1 MTVSID
7 RFVQV
12 LSDEIEKSAG
22 SPADLQFTVAEIYQR
37 LIPYRTHRDRLGV
50 EMNGDYED
58 ALLRLLAGE
67 GEFLLLES
75 EAARNRIRQEL
86 AQSNPN
92 TGIYREF
99 AAVGVRLNPGRV
111 PARTVFPAAEEPDT
125 RPIQT
130 SLEALG
136 IEEPTPSRRQG
147 ASGPSGGKTADSTDT
162 RGEVPLT
169 GKGEGTRMA
178 GGAPAPDSVAP
189 SRHQGSGGNACP
201 DCGGEL
207 PDRDSLRFCPH
218 CGTNV
223 LLAPCT
229 SCGEVL
235 ERSWKFCLSCG
246 TPAR

>member
-12 LSDEIEKSAG
+12 LSDEIEKSG
-22 SPADLQFTVAEIYQR
+22 TPPADLQFTVAEIYQR

-75 EAARNRIRQEL
+75 EAARNRIRQEI

-111 PARTVFPAAEEPDT
+111 PAPTGFPTAEKADT

-136 IEEPTPSRRQG
+136 VEEPAPSRRQG
-147 ASGPSGGKTADSTDT
+147 SSSQSGKRIDDPADSGGEAP
-162 RGEVPLT
+162 VT
-169 GKGEGTRMA
+169 GKGEGARMA
-178 GGAPAPDSVAP
+178 GGIPAPESAAE
-189 SRHQGSGGNACP
+189 SRNQGSGGSACP
-201 DCGGEL
+201 DCGGDL
-207 PDRDSLRFCPH
+207 PVRDSLRFCPH

-246 TPAR
+246 TPTR